1 MIIVYRSVR
10 RYMAAASVVRIQ
22 ERTKQR
28 LDRLKLHPRETYD
41 DVIARLTDMA
51 IDDEPLS
58 DESLE
63 HLRRSDEDIR
73 AGRTRR
79 LADIARELGIE

>member
-1 MIIVYRSVR
+1 MTAV
-10 RYMAAASVVRIQ
+10 SVVRVG
-22 ERTKQR
+22 ERTKER

-58 DESLE
+58 AESLE
-63 HLRRSDEDIR
+63 HLRRSEEDIM
-73 AGRTRR
+73 AGRIRR
-79 LADIARELGIE
+79 LADIARELEIE

>member
-1 MIIVYRSVR
+1 MT
-10 RYMAAASVVRIQ
+10 AASVVRIQ
-22 ERTKQR
+22 ESTKER

-41 DVIARLTDMA
+41 DVIARLTEMA

-58 DESLE
+58 AGSLE
-63 HLRRSDEDIR
+63 HLRRSEEDIR

-79 LADIARELGIE
+79 LADIARELDIE

>member
-1 MIIVYRSVR
+1 MT
-10 RYMAAASVVRIQ
+10 AASVVRVG
-22 ERTKQR
+22 EKTRAR

-41 DVIARLTDMA
+41 DVIARLTDLA
-51 IDDEPLS
+51 IDDGPLS

-63 HLRRSDEDIR
+63 HLRRSEDDIR

-79 LADIARELGIE
+79 LADIARELEIE

>member
-1 MIIVYRSVR
+1 MS
-10 RYMAAASVVRIQ
+10 AASFIRVG
-22 ERTKQR
+22 ERTKAR
-28 LDRLKLHPRETYD
+28 PDRLKLHPRKTYD

-58 DESLE
+58 DEELE
-63 HLRRSDEDIR
+63 HLRRSEEGIK

-79 LADIARELGIE
+79 LADIARELDIE

>member
-1 MIIVYRSVR
+1 
-10 RYMAAASVVRIQ
+10 MAAVSVVRVG
-22 ERTKQR
+22 ERTKKR

-79 LADIARELGIE
+79 LADIARELDIE

>member
-1 MIIVYRSVR
+1 MTAV
-10 RYMAAASVVRIQ
+10 SVVRVGR
-22 ERTKQR
+22 RTKER

-79 LADIARELGIE
+79 LADIARELDIE

>member
-1 MIIVYRSVR
+1 MT
-10 RYMAAASVVRIQ
+10 AASVVRIQ
-22 ERTKQR
+22 ESTKER

-41 DVIARLTDMA
+41 DVIARLTEMA

-63 HLRRSDEDIR
+63 HLRRSEEDIR

-79 LADIARELGIE
+79 LADIARELDIE

>member
-1 MIIVYRSVR
+1 MS
-10 RYMAAASVVRIQ
+10 AASVVRVG
-22 ERTKQR
+22 ERTKAR

-41 DVIARLTDMA
+41 DVIARLTDIA

-58 DESLE
+58 DETLE
-63 HLRRSDEDIR
+63 HLRRSEEDIK

-79 LADIARELGIE
+79 LADIARDLDIE

>member
-1 MIIVYRSVR
+1 MTAV
-10 RYMAAASVVRIQ
+10 SVVRVG
-22 ERTKQR
+22 ERTKER

-58 DESLE
+58 AKPLE

>member
-1 MIIVYRSVR
+1 
-10 RYMAAASVVRIQ
+10 MAAVSVVRVG
-22 ERTKQR
+22 ERTKER

>member
-1 MIIVYRSVR
+1 MTAV
-10 RYMAAASVVRIQ
+10 SVVRVG

-63 HLRRSDEDIR
+63 HLRRSEEDIR

>member
-1 MIIVYRSVR
+1 MTAV
-10 RYMAAASVVRIQ
+10 SVVRVGR
-22 ERTKQR
+22 RTKER

-41 DVIARLTDMA
+41 DVIARLTEMA

-63 HLRRSDEDIR
+63 HLRRSDEDIL

-79 LADIARELGIE
+79 LADIARELDIE

>member
-1 MIIVYRSVR
+1 
-10 RYMAAASVVRIQ
+10 MAAASVVRIH

-63 HLRRSDEDIR
+63 HLRRSEEDIR

-79 LADIARELGIE
+79 LADIARELDIE

>member
-1 MIIVYRSVR
+1 MTAV
-10 RYMAAASVVRIQ
+10 SVVRVG
-22 ERTKQR
+22 ERTKER

-58 DESLE
+58 AESLE
-63 HLRRSDEDIR
+63 HLRRSEEDIM

-79 LADIARELGIE
+79 LADIARELEIE

>member
-1 MIIVYRSVR
+1 
-10 RYMAAASVVRIQ
+10 MAAVSVVRVG
-22 ERTKQR
+22 ERTKER

-58 DESLE
+58 AESLE
-63 HLRRSDEDIR
+63 HLRRSEEDIM
-73 AGRTRR
+73 AGRIRR
-79 LADIARELGIE
+79 LADIARELEIE

>member
-1 MIIVYRSVR
+1 
-10 RYMAAASVVRIQ
+10 MAAVSVVRVG
-22 ERTKQR
+22 ERTKER

-63 HLRRSDEDIR
+63 PLRRSDEDIR

>member
-1 MIIVYRSVR
+1 
-10 RYMAAASVVRIQ
+10 VVRVG
-22 ERTKQR
+22 ERTKER

-41 DVIARLTDMA
+41 DVIARLTEMA

-63 HLRRSDEDIR
+63 HLRRSEEDIR

-79 LADIARELGIE
+79 LADIARELEIE

>member
-1 MIIVYRSVR
+1 MTAV
-10 RYMAAASVVRIQ
+10 SVVRVG
-22 ERTKQR
+22 ERTKER

>member
-1 MIIVYRSVR
+1 MTAV
-10 RYMAAASVVRIQ
+10 SVVRVGK
-22 ERTKQR
+22 RTKER

-58 DESLE
+58 AESLE
-63 HLRRSDEDIR
+63 HLRRSEEDIM
-73 AGRTRR
+73 AGRIRR
-79 LADIARELGIE
+79 LADIARELEIE

>member
-10 RYMAAASVVRIQ
+10 RYLAAASVVRIQ